1 MNKFEFIKQ
10 QTRDRKSAK
19 QWESEKENIRPEA
32 ANIRKQG
39 EEPQKQVLGA
49 NLAVKALQEEQL
61 FEKPTCHIFSAKAS
75 TVLNNTETSKQTLN
89 MASNL

>member
-10 QTRDRKSAK
+10 LPRDKKSAK

-39 EEPQKQVLGA
+39 
-49 NLAVKALQEEQL
+49 
-61 FEKPTCHIFSAKAS
+61 S
-75 TVLNNTETSKQTLN
+75 ET
-89 MASNL
+89 